1 MRSAREAR
9 STIRT
14 SPVTIVR
21 TRTPAG
27 EAIVILPEAEFER
40 LRDLAEDAI
49 DARLIDESAARLAS
63 GREELLSEADLD
75 ALRAAPSPLA
85 FWRRRRGETAAA
97 LGNACGLTE
106 EDITALES
114 GTRTV
119 DIAVY
124 RRLARALGI
133 DAEDLVPDAP

>member
-1 MRSAREAR
+1 
-9 STIRT
+9 
-14 SPVTIVR
+14 VTIVR

-63 GREELLSEADLD
+63 GEEELLSEADLD
-75 ALRAAPSPLA
+75 ALRTAPSPLA
-85 FWRRRRGETAAA
+85 FWRVRRGETAAA
-97 LGNACGLTE
+97 LARACGLTAE
-106 EDITALES
+106 AVTELETGARTADM
-114 GTRTV
+114 TV
-119 DIAVY
+119 Y
-124 RRLARALGI
+124 GRLAEALGI

>member
-21 TRTPAG
+21 TKTPSG

-40 LRDLAEDAI
+40 LRDLAEDTL
-49 DARLIDESAARLAS
+49 DTRLIDDSAARLAS
-63 GREELLSEADLD
+63 GEEELLSEDDLD

-85 FWRRRRGETAAA
+85 FRRARRGETATA
-97 LGNACGLTE
+97 LARACGLTTE
-106 EDITALES
+106 EVTELET
-114 GTRTV
+114 GTRTA
-119 DIAVY
+119 DITVY
-124 RRLARALGI
+124 GRLAGVLGVE
-133 DAEDLVPDAP
+133 AHDLVPDAS